1 MYLKERKYMAV
12 ATLTSK
18 GQTTIPKEIRDLLG
32 LAPGDKLDFVV
43 ESDGR
48 VVLRAATLDIR
59 QLRGML
65 RKKGRKAVP
74 LEQMDRAIAA
84 GAMRGRK

>member
-1 MYLKERKYMAV
+1 MAA

-18 GQTTIPKEIRDLLG
+18 GQTTIPKEIRDFLG
-32 LAPGDKLDFVV
+32 IGPGDKLDFVV

-48 VVLRAATLDIR
+48 VILRPATLDVR

-65 RKKGRKAVP
+65 KRRGRKAVT
-74 LEQMDRAIAA
+74 LDQMDKAIAA
-84 GAMRGRK
+84 GVARRRA

>member
-1 MYLKERKYMAV
+1 MAT

-18 GQTTIPKEIRDLLG
+18 GQTTIPKEIRDFLG
-32 LAPGDKLDFVV
+32 IGPGDKLDFIV

-48 VVLRAATLDIR
+48 VLLRSATLDVR

-65 RKKGRKAVP
+65 KRSGRKAVT
-74 LEQMDRAIAA
+74 LEEMDKVIAA
-84 GAMRGRK
+84 GAARRRA

>member
-1 MYLKERKYMAV
+1 MAA

-18 GQTTIPKEIRDLLG
+18 GQTTIPKEIREFLG
-32 LAPGDKLDFVV
+32 IGPGDKLDFVV

-48 VVLRAATLDIR
+48 VILRPATLDVR

-65 RKKGRKAVP
+65 KRSGRKAVT
-74 LEQMDRAIAA
+74 LVEMDKAIAA
-84 GAMRGRK
+84 GVARRRA

>member
-1 MYLKERKYMAV
+1 MAV

-48 VVLRAATLDIR
+48 LVLRPATLDVR
-59 QLRGML
+59 QLRGL
-65 RKKGRKAVP
+65 LHRRSKKPVS
-74 LEQMDRAIAA
+74 LEPMDRAIAQ
-84 GAMRGRK
+84 GASRGRK

>member
-1 MYLKERKYMAV
+1 MAA

-32 LAPGDKLDFVV
+32 IGPGDKLDFVV

-48 VVLRAATLDIR
+48 VILRPATLDVR
-59 QLRGML
+59 RLRGML
-65 RKKGRKAVP
+65 KRSGRKADT
-74 LEQMDRAIAA
+74 LEEMDKAIAA
-84 GAMRGRK
+84 GVVRRQA

>member
-1 MYLKERKYMAV
+1 MAA

-18 GQTTIPKEIRDLLG
+18 GQTTIPKEIRDFLG
-32 LAPGDKLDFVV
+32 IGPGDKLDFVV

-48 VVLRAATLDIR
+48 VILRPATLDVR

-65 RKKGRKAVP
+65 KRSGRKAVT
-74 LEQMDRAIAA
+74 LQEMDKAIAA
-84 GAMRGRK
+84 GVARRRA

>member
-1 MYLKERKYMAV
+1 MAV

-32 LAPGDKLDFVV
+32 LAPGDKLDFIV

-48 VVLRAATLDIR
+48 VVLRPATVDVR
-59 QLRGML
+59 KLRGML
-65 RKKGRKAVP
+65 QRKGKKAVS
-74 LEQMDRAIAA
+74 LDQMDRAIAE

>member
-1 MYLKERKYMAV
+1 MAA

-18 GQTTIPKEIRDLLG
+18 GQTTIPKEIRDFLG
-32 LAPGDKLDFVV
+32 IGPGDKLDFVV

-48 VVLRAATLDIR
+48 VILRAATLDVR

-65 RKKGRKAVP
+65 KRSGRKAVT
-74 LEQMDRAIAA
+74 LEEMDKAVAA
-84 GAMRGRK
+84 GVARRRA

>member
-1 MYLKERKYMAV
+1 MAA

-18 GQTTIPKEIRDLLG
+18 GQTTIPKEIRDFLG
-32 LAPGDKLDFVV
+32 IGPGDKLDFVV

-48 VVLRAATLDIR
+48 VILRPATLDVR

-65 RKKGRKAVP
+65 KRSGRKAVT
-74 LEQMDRAIAA
+74 LEEMDKAIAG
-84 GAMRGRK
+84 GASRRRA

>member
-1 MYLKERKYMAV
+1 MAV

-43 ESDGR
+43 ESDGK
-48 VVLRAATLDIR
+48 VVLRPATLDVR
-59 QLRGML
+59 ELRGML
-65 RKKGRKAVP
+65 RRKGRKAVS
-74 LEQMDRAIAA
+74 LAQMDRAIAE

>member
-1 MYLKERKYMAV
+1 MAA

-48 VVLRAATLDIR
+48 VVLRPATLDVR
-59 QLRGML
+59 TLRGL
-65 RKKGRKAVP
+65 LQKKGRKAVS
-74 LEQMDRAIAA
+74 LEQMNRAIAQ
-84 GAMRGRK
+84 GAARGRR

>member
-1 MYLKERKYMAV
+1 MAA

-18 GQTTIPKEIRDLLG
+18 GQTTIPKEIRDFLG
-32 LAPGDKLDFVV
+32 IGPGDKLDFVV

-48 VVLRAATLDIR
+48 VILRPATLDVR

-65 RKKGRKAVP
+65 KRSGRKAVT
-74 LEQMDRAIAA
+74 LEEMDKAVAA
-84 GAMRGRK
+84 GVARRRA

>member
-1 MYLKERKYMAV
+1 MAA

-18 GQTTIPKEIRDLLG
+18 GQTTIPKEIRDFLG
-32 LAPGDKLDFVV
+32 VGPGDKLDFVV

-48 VVLRAATLDIR
+48 VILRAATLDVR

-65 RKKGRKAVP
+65 KRSGRKAVT
-74 LEQMDRAIAA
+74 LEEMDKAVAA
-84 GAMRGRK
+84 GVARRRA

>member
-1 MYLKERKYMAV
+1 MAA

-18 GQTTIPKEIRDLLG
+18 GQTTIPKEIREFLG
-32 LAPGDKLDFVV
+32 IGPGDKLDFVV

-48 VVLRAATLDIR
+48 VILRPATLDVR

-65 RKKGRKAVP
+65 KRSGRKTVT
-74 LEQMDRAIAA
+74 LEEMDKAIAA
-84 GAMRGRK
+84 GVARRRA

>member
-1 MYLKERKYMAV
+1 MAI

-48 VVLRAATLDIR
+48 VVLRPATLDVR
-59 QLRGML
+59 QLRGLL
-65 RKKGRKAVP
+65 RK
-74 LEQMDRAIAA
+74 
-84 GAMRGRK
+84 RGRKPVSLGEMDSAVAQGSSRGRK

>member
-1 MYLKERKYMAV
+1 MAA

-32 LAPGDKLDFVV
+32 IGPGDKLDFVV

-48 VVLRAATLDIR
+48 VILRPATLDVR

-65 RKKGRKAVP
+65 KRSGRKAVT
-74 LEQMDRAIAA
+74 LEEMDKAIAA
-84 GAMRGRK
+84 GVVRRRA

>member
-1 MYLKERKYMAV
+1 MAA

-18 GQTTIPKEIRDLLG
+18 GQTTIPKEIRDFLG
-32 LAPGDKLDFVV
+32 IGPGDKLDFVV

-48 VVLRAATLDIR
+48 VILRPANLDVR

-65 RKKGRKAVP
+65 KRSGRKAVT
-74 LEQMDRAIAA
+74 LEEVDKAIAVGVSRRRA
-84 GAMRGRK
+84 

>member
-1 MYLKERKYMAV
+1 VAV

-48 VVLRAATLDIR
+48 VVLRPATLDVR
-59 QLRGML
+59 ALRGL
-65 RKKGRKAVP
+65 LHKKGRKPVSV
-74 LEQMDRAIAA
+74 EQMDRAIEE
-84 GAMRGRK
+84 GASRGRR

>member
-1 MYLKERKYMAV
+1 MGA

-18 GQTTIPKEIRDLLG
+18 GQATIPKEIRDFLRIG
-32 LAPGDKLDFVV
+32 PGDKLDFVV

-48 VVLRAATLDIR
+48 VILRPATLDVR

-65 RKKGRKAVP
+65 KRSRRKTVTLEEMDKAVVAGVARR
-74 LEQMDRAIAA
+74 RA
-84 GAMRGRK
+84 

>member
-1 MYLKERKYMAV
+1 MAA

-32 LAPGDKLDFVV
+32 IGPGDKLDFVV

-48 VVLRAATLDIR
+48 VVLRPATLDVR

-65 RKKGRKAVP
+65 KRSGRKAVT
-74 LEQMDRAIAA
+74 LEEMDKAIAA
-84 GAMRGRK
+84 GVARRRA

>member
-1 MYLKERKYMAV
+1 MAV

-48 VVLRAATLDIR
+48 VVLRPATLDVR
-59 QLRGML
+59 ELRGML
-65 RKKGRKAVP
+65 RKKGRRAVS
-74 LEQMDRAIAA
+74 LEQMDRAIAE

>member
-1 MYLKERKYMAV
+1 MAV

-32 LAPGDKLDFVV
+32 LVPGDKLDFVV

-48 VVLRAATLDIR
+48 VVLRPATLDVR
-59 QLRGML
+59 ELRGML
-65 RKKGRKAVP
+65 RRKRKKAVS
-74 LEQMDRAIAA
+74 LEQMDRAIAE

>member
-1 MYLKERKYMAV
+1 MAA

-18 GQTTIPKEIRDLLG
+18 GQTTIPKEIRDFLG
-32 LAPGDKLDFVV
+32 IGPGDKLDFVV

-48 VVLRAATLDIR
+48 VILRPATLDVR

-65 RKKGRKAVP
+65 KRSGRKAVTMA
-74 LEQMDRAIAA
+74 EMDKAIAA
-84 GAMRGRK
+84 GVARRRA

>member
-1 MYLKERKYMAV
+1 MVA

-18 GQTTIPKEIRDLLG
+18 GQTTIPKEIRDFLG
-32 LAPGDKLDFVV
+32 IGPGDKLDFVV

-48 VVLRAATLDIR
+48 VILRPATLDVR

-65 RKKGRKAVP
+65 KRSGRKAVT
-74 LEQMDRAIAA
+74 LEEMDKAIAA
-84 GAMRGRK
+84 GVARRRA

>member
-1 MYLKERKYMAV
+1 MAA

-18 GQTTIPKEIRDLLG
+18 GQTTIPKEIRDFLG
-32 LAPGDKLDFVV
+32 IGPGDKLDFVV

-48 VVLRAATLDIR
+48 VILRPATLDVR

-65 RKKGRKAVP
+65 KRSGRKAVT
-74 LEQMDRAIAA
+74 LEEMDKAIAVGVA
-84 GAMRGRK
+84 RRRA

>member
-1 MYLKERKYMAV
+1 MAA

-32 LAPGDKLDFVV
+32 IGPGDKLDFVV

-48 VVLRAATLDIR
+48 VILRPATLDVR
-59 QLRGML
+59 QLRGL
-65 RKKGRKAVP
+65 LKRSRRKTVT
-74 LEQMDRAIAA
+74 LEEMDKAIAA
-84 GAMRGRK
+84 GVARRRA

>member
-1 MYLKERKYMAV
+1 MAL

-48 VVLRAATLDIR
+48 VVLRPATLDVR
-59 QLRGML
+59 RLRGLL
-65 RKKGRKAVP
+65 RRRGGKPVSLEEMDSATTQGASRARK
-74 LEQMDRAIAA
+74 
-84 GAMRGRK
+84 

>member
-1 MYLKERKYMAV
+1 MAA

-18 GQTTIPKEIRDLLG
+18 GQTTIPKEIRDFLRIG
-32 LAPGDKLDFVV
+32 PGDKLDFVV

-48 VVLRAATLDIR
+48 VILRPATLDVR

-65 RKKGRKAVP
+65 KRSGRKAVT
-74 LEQMDRAIAA
+74 LAEMDKAIAA
-84 GAMRGRK
+84 GVARRRA

>member
-1 MYLKERKYMAV
+1 MAA

-32 LAPGDKLDFVV
+32 IGPGDKLDFVV

-48 VVLRAATLDIR
+48 VILRPATLDVR

-65 RKKGRKAVP
+65 KRSGRKAVT
-74 LEQMDRAIAA
+74 LEEMDKAIAA
-84 GAMRGRK
+84 GVARRRA

>member
-1 MYLKERKYMAV
+1 MAA

-18 GQTTIPKEIRDLLG
+18 GQTTIPKEIRDFLG
-32 LAPGDKLDFVV
+32 IGPGDKLDFVV

-48 VVLRAATLDIR
+48 VILWPATLDVR

-65 RKKGRKAVP
+65 KRSGRKAVT
-74 LEQMDRAIAA
+74 LEEMDKAVAA
-84 GAMRGRK
+84 GVARRRA

>member
-1 MYLKERKYMAV
+1 MAA

-18 GQTTIPKEIRDLLG
+18 GQTTIPKEIRDFLG
-32 LAPGDKLDFVV
+32 IGPGDKLDFVV

-48 VVLRAATLDIR
+48 VTVRPATLDVR

-65 RKKGRKAVP
+65 KRSGRKAVT
-74 LEQMDRAIAA
+74 LEEMDKAIAA
-84 GAMRGRK
+84 GIARRRA